1 MRSKLVDVILPNYN
15 KGKYLEEAIN
25 SVLNQT
31 YKSWKLYIIDDHSND
46 NSNEVLEKFKKF
58 DNIFILKLE
67 KNKGPSFCRNL
78 GIRVSSSK
86 FIAFLDSDDYWHKDK
101 LYQQIEFMEKGN
113 YKFSFTDYSSFY
125 QIENKKKFI
134 KETNLPNEFDLNQF
148 SLNSSINTSTMII
161 SRLILKN
168 IKFKKVKKLEDYLFK
183 CEILKMN
190 IKAFKINSNLAF
202 YRILKSSRSSEKL
215 KNVFYLWMINKK
227 FLRYSFFKN
236 IFSILSI
243 SLNSVKKYGLK

>member
-1 MRSKLVDVILPNYN
+1 MRLKLVDVILPNYN

-58 DNIFILKLE
+58 ENIFIQKLE

-78 GIRVSSSK
+78 GIRLSTSEL
-86 FIAFLDSDDYWHKDK
+86 IAFLDSDDYWHEDK
-101 LYQQIEFMEKGN
+101 LSQQIKFMEKRN
-113 YKFSFTDYSSFY
+113 CKFSFTDYSSFY
-125 QIENKKKFI
+125 QTESKKKFI
-134 KETNLPNEFDLNQF
+134 KETNLPNEFDLKKF
-148 SLNSSINTSTMII
+148 SLNSSINTSTMIV

-190 IKAFKINSNLAF
+190 INALKINSNLAS

-215 KNVFYLWMINKK
+215 KNVFYLWIINKK
-227 FLRYSFFKN
+227 FLKYNFFQN

-243 SLNSVKKYGLK
+243 SFNSIKKYGLK